1 MRLVEWSN
9 PTTLIVDIFAWGVI
23 HASTGYAAHRI
34 PTARLAHDSWLTRL
48 RPWER
53 GGRVYD
59 VVRIRRWK
67 DSLPEAGAVF
77 AGGVSK
83 RSLVT
88 RTPDGLEAFATE
100 TRRAEIGHWLAA
112 AASPAFA
119 LWNPRAV
126 AVVMVVYGVGINL
139 PFIAIQRFNRARIAS
154 ALDRRAP
161 RRNGVHR
168 PIS

>member
-1 MRLVEWSN
+1 VRLVEWSN
-9 PTTLIVDIFAWGVI
+9 PTTLAVDIVAWGVV
-23 HASTGYAAHRI
+23 HASTGYIAHRI
-34 PTARLAHDSWLTRL
+34 PTARLDHDSWLTRP
-48 RPWER
+48 RRWER

-59 VVRIRRWK
+59 AIRVRRWK

-88 RTPDGLEAFATE
+88 RTTAGLEAFATE

-119 LWNPRAV
+119 LWNAPAV
-126 AVVMVVYGVGINL
+126 AAVMVAYGVGINL

-154 ALDRRAP
+154 ALHRNAD
-161 RRNGVHR
+161 RRNGVGR
-168 PIS
+168 PIR